1 MIGMSASAFSQPK
14 PAAKSITFFGLEEDE
29 GEDEDEDG
37 EDLEV
42 VGLEERGDAL
52 NNDEELKVVRMF
64 KTKPSRAVTDVM
76 RKEEGP

>member
-29 GEDEDEDG
+29 DEDGEDG

-52 NNDEELKVVRMF
+52 NDDEELKVVRMF

>member
-29 GEDEDEDG
+29 GEDGKDG

>member
-1 MIGMSASAFSQPK
+1 MSASAFSQPK
-14 PAAKSITFFGLEEDE
+14 PAAKSITFFGLEEDK
-29 GEDEDEDG
+29 GEDG

>member
-14 PAAKSITFFGLEEDE
+14 PAAKSITFFGLEEDK
-29 GEDEDEDG
+29 GEDG

>member
-1 MIGMSASAFSQPK
+1 MSTSAFSQPK

-29 GEDEDEDG
+29 GEDG

-52 NNDEELKVVRMF
+52 NDDEELKVVRMF
-64 KTKPSRAVTDVM
+64 KTKPSRAVTDLI
-76 RKEEGP
+76 RKEDGP

>member
-1 MIGMSASAFSQPK
+1 MIGISASAFSQPK
-14 PAAKSITFFGLEEDE
+14 PAAKSITFFGLE
-29 GEDEDEDG
+29 EDEDEDG